1 MHAVIGVSIF
11 LFLVYCQDHPEL
23 NELKAG
29 LIVTAVLF
37 GIGYIA
43 KRI

>member
-1 MHAVIGVSIF
+1 MYNVIGVGIF

-29 LIVTAVLF
+29 LIVVILLF
-37 GIGYIA
+37 IIGTIA